1 LEEKMEELFLETEN
15 GIIPIDP
22 EIVRKYKLEK
32 GSRSPFARSRIVGRN
47 GEYPDRV
54 AESGTKKQWLDEQS
68 EHDIED
74 IDNGILFS
82 TSEILDLAQGVDS
95 DTEDD

>member
-1 LEEKMEELFLETEN
+1 MEELFLETEN

-22 EIVRKYKLEK
+22 EIVRKYRLEK
-32 GSRSPFARSRIVGRN
+32 GSRSPFSRSRIVGRN
-47 GEYPDRV
+47 GEYPDR
-54 AESGTKKQWLDEQS
+54 AAQSGTKAQWLDEQP

-95 DTEDD
+95 GTGDD